1 MNKKS
6 YTLTPQIN
14 FITVKNKKYIKK
26 SGFNPFNSI
35 YNNQQKII
43 PENII
48 DFQDTKINDIKN
60 EVKNEVNN
68 NFKKKISPS
77 YINSTKNCI

>member
-1 MNKKS
+1 MNKKY

-14 FITVKNKKYIKK
+14 FITIKNKKYIKK

-43 PENII
+43 PEDI
-48 DFQDTKINDIKN
+48 DFQDTKIVDIKN
-60 EVKNEVNN
+60 EVKSD
-68 NFKKKISPS
+68 FKKNIKKNSPPPS
-77 YINSTKNCI
+77 IILTKNCI

>member
-1 MNKKS
+1 MNKKC

-14 FITVKNKKYIKK
+14 FITIKNKKYIKK

-43 PENII
+43 PEDI
-48 DFQDTKINDIKN
+48 DFQDTKIDDIKN
-60 EVKNEVNN
+60 EVKSD
-68 NFKKKISPS
+68 FKKNIKKISPPPS
-77 YINSTKNCI
+77 IILTKNCI